1 MDWLN
6 QKYRRRRRRRENQD
20 SEIEC
25 SDRVKLHIGR
35 QNACSSVTGNFADI
49 SATVRMPFNEI
60 VHIMC
65 PIAYGALLPV
75 TIWKM
80 LDAVLPTNDVDD
92 NGLSN
97 TRFQ

>member
-6 QKYRRRRRRRENQD
+6 QKYRRRRRRRRENQD

-75 TIWKM
+75 TI
-80 LDAVLPTNDVDD
+80 
-92 NGLSN
+92 
-97 TRFQ
+97 